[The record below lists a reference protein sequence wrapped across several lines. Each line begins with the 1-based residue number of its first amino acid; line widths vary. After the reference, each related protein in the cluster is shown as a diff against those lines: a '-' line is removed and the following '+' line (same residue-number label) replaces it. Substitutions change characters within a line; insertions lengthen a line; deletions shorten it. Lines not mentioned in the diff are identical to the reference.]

1 MLGYAMVV
9 KGGKKNKII
18 RHCLKVWGQ
27 LIIYN
32 PKTGFSS
39 FEHFGLFLH
48 VLSTKKAL
56 SFHYLTLIFLL
67 SLTSTES
74 EANPLIFY
82 NIKVRS
88 LALSIFVCFSNS
100 LSFKDI

>member
-1 MLGYAMVV
+1 MLGYAVVV

-27 LIIYN
+27 LIIY
-32 PKTGFSS
+32 KTKTDFSG

-48 VLSTKKAL
+48 VSPTSKAL
-56 SFHYLTLIFLL
+56 SFHYSTFLL

-74 EANPLIFY
+74 EANPNN
-82 NIKVRS
+82 NIMLYTQNHPTF
-88 LALSIFVCFSNS
+88 LAGDL
-100 LSFKDI
+100 LK